1 MKKHILAL
9 AAAAATLSSAA
20 QVSPDAVLLN
30 VDGRDVTVG
39 EFEYLFNK
47 NNTQQSTPQS
57 IDDYLRMFI
66 DYKLKVADAEAEG
79 IDRTPA
85 FLDEFNKFR
94 ADLSAPYLRDAS
106 VEEALV
112 QESYDHMRYDV
123 LVSHIMFPLDG
134 NFRQVADSIRAAILA
149 GDITFEDAARQNSI
163 DRGSKDRGGLMGY
176 VIPDRY
182 PWEFEKASYDTP
194 VGQIS
199 EVINSGVGYHI
210 VRPEKRTPAQGEVN
224 ASHIL
229 LLTRGLSD
237 EDAAK
242 QKVRIDSIYNAIEAG
257 ADFAD
262 LATRLS
268 QDPGSA
274 RQGGSLGWFGRGAMV
289 AEFDSVSFALADGEI
304 SKPFTTS
311 FGYHIV
317 KRNGHRGIEPLDDN
331 VRKKILSKMQ
341 GDSRGTQPA
350 EATLSRLLDTYH
362 AALDRKGLDKV
373 REAIAAN
380 GGYDSTA
387 IAALGAMDTQLASFD
402 FGTVTVAEVVPMVP
416 QTLSTDVDN
425 AVDMIGGAANGALR
439 QKVLDYERQNLAR
452 TNPDYRNLVNEYR
465 DGILLYEVSNNKVWD
480 RAAKDTEGLEKFFKA
495 NKGNYKWAAPK
506 FKSYI
511 FFATSDSI
519 LTLAQA
525 YADSLSTADPA
536 AFTADMRK
544 RFGRDVKV
552 ERVIAAKG
560 ENEITDYLGFGAPK
574 PESDK
579 KSRWASYGAWRGRI
593 IDAPEEAADVKGA
606 AVTDYQAKLEKDWL
620 RQLHKKYKVKVDKKV
635 LEALK
640 AGTAAK

>member
-9 AAAAATLSSAA
+9 AAAAATLASAA

-176 VIPDRY
+176 VTPDRY

-194 VGQIS
+194 VGKIS

-237 EDAAK
+237 EDAAR
-242 QKVRIDSIYNAIEAG
+242 QKVRIDSIYTAIEAG

-262 LATRLS
+262 LAKRLS

-341 GDSRGTQPA
+341 GDSRGAQPA

-373 REAIAAN
+373 REVIAAN

-387 IAALGAMDTQLASFD
+387 IATLGAMDTQLASFD
-402 FGTVTVAEVVPMVP
+402 FGTVTVAEAVPMVP

-439 QKVLDYERQNLAR
+439 QKVLEYERRNLAR

-480 RAAKDTEGLEKFFKA
+480 RAAKDTAGLEKFFKA
-495 NKGNYKWAAPK
+495 NKGNYKWVAPK

-579 KSRWASYGAWRGRI
+579 KSRWSAYGAWRGRI

-640 AGTAAK
+640 AGAAAK